1 MPITYNPFESEH
13 GFKSTGFTVDDQGN
27 ITARSLSF
35 TIAAEDETETDYAFS
50 ESGASQFR
58 ETGNDPDNPSLTLLR
73 GVRYTIALTLSTLN
87 FNISNEDGS
96 ALYNTGV
103 SHTTTNNVTTTGASA
118 QGKSTGIVTFDV
130 PIDAPAALRY
140 TNSTGAPFGQIAIS
154 DPVITGNGSFNT
166 LTVAGNMNALGAD
179 ASIRLQ
185 PTGQGSVN
193 ISASTGSIEGLAIT
207 TPSITSTSGLIDVR
221 PQDNPI
227 TLIARGSGIVT
238 IDSGTV
244 GSINNINIGNN
255 VPATGSFSTLEATSG
270 TLNGINIGATTPG
283 TGAFTTASVTQS
295 PTTTTGIANKR
306 YVDEN
311 VTALAIA
318 LGS

>member
-1 MPITYNPFESEH
+1 MPIVYNPFESEH

-35 TIAAEDETETDYAFS
+35 TIDAEEEAETDFSFS

-58 ETGNDPDNPSLTLLR
+58 ETGNDPDNPSLSLLR
-73 GVRYTIALTLSTLN
+73 GVRYTINLTLSTLN
-87 FNISNEDGS
+87 FNIATDNGS
-96 ALYNTGV
+96 ELYNTGV
-103 SHTTTNNVTTTGASA
+103 THTSTNNVTTTGAAA
-118 QGKSTGIVTFDV
+118 QGKTTGILTFDV
-130 PIDAPAALRY
+130 PIDAPATLRY
-140 TNSTGAPFGQIAIS
+140 TNSTGAPFGEIAIS

-166 LTVAGNMNALGAD
+166 LTVAGNINALGAD
-179 ASIRLQ
+179 AAIRLQ
-185 PTGQGSVN
+185 PTGSGTVN
-193 ISASTGSIEGLAIT
+193 ISADSGSVIGLAIT
-207 TPSITSTSGLIDVR
+207 APSITSSSGTIDLR
-221 PQDNPI
+221 PLDNPI
-227 TLIARGSGIVT
+227 SLVARGSGSVT

-255 VPATGSFSTLEATSG
+255 IPATGSFTTLEATAG

-283 TGAFTTASVTQS
+283 TGAFTTASVTQT